1 MKQKIYLSIASALFI
16 LFIIFTALVMA
27 LDVQPIGPNESSVG
41 LASINDAFRNALGTT
56 ESYNEIWY
64 DISELAGLI
73 PLAMAGGFAILGLC
87 QAIKRKSL
95 LKVDNHLFVL
105 AGFYAAVL
113 VAYVA
118 FEIVEI
124 NFRPVLME
132 GVLEASYPSSHTMLS
147 LGICTTAIFELH
159 ELLKDK
165 KALLIAGDIF
175 CGAIALVVLLGRLL
189 SGVHWLSDII
199 AGVLLISSLICFYR
213 FFVLFVQN
221 KINKKAKKENTVND

>member
-1 MKQKIYLSIASALFI
+1 MKQKIYLSVASALFI

-56 ESYNEIWY
+56 ESYNELWY

-165 KALLIAGDIF
+165 KALLIA
-175 CGAIALVVLLGRLL
+175 
-189 SGVHWLSDII
+189 
-199 AGVLLISSLICFYR
+199 LI
-213 FFVLFVQN
+213 LF
-221 KINKKAKKENTVND
+221 

>member
-1 MKQKIYLSIASALFI
+1 MKQKIYLSVASALFI

-56 ESYNEIWY
+56 ESYNELWY
-64 DISELAGLI
+64 DISELTGLI

-199 AGVLLISSLICFYR
+199 AGVLLISSLICLYR

-221 KINKKAKKENTVND
+221 KTNKKAKKENTVND

>member
-1 MKQKIYLSIASALFI
+1 MKQKIYLSVASALFI

-56 ESYNEIWY
+56 ESYNELWY
-64 DISELAGLI
+64 DISELTGLI

-221 KINKKAKKENTVND
+221 KTNKKAKKENTVND

>member
-1 MKQKIYLSIASALFI
+1 MKQKIYLSVASALFI

-56 ESYNEIWY
+56 ESYNELWY

-159 ELLKDK
+159 ELLKNK

>member
-1 MKQKIYLSIASALFI
+1 MKKQKIYLAAAILLFG
-16 LFIIFTALVMA
+16 LFCLFTALVISV
-27 LDVQPIGPNESSVG
+27 DVQPIGPNESKIG
-41 LASINDAFRNALGTT
+41 LASMNGAFREALGTT
-56 ESYNEIWY
+56 EGYNELWY

-118 FEIVEI
+118 FEIIKI

-165 KALLIAGDIF
+165 KAL
-175 CGAIALVVLLGRLL
+175 
-189 SGVHWLSDII
+189 
-199 AGVLLISSLICFYR
+199 
-213 FFVLFVQN
+213 
-221 KINKKAKKENTVND
+221 

>member
-147 LGICTTAIFELH
+147 LGICTTAICELH

>member
-1 MKQKIYLSIASALFI
+1 MKQKIYLSVASALFI

-27 LDVQPIGPNESSVG
+27 VDVQPIGPNESSVG

-56 ESYNEIWY
+56 ESYNELWY

-199 AGVLLISSLICFYR
+199 AGVLLISSLICLYR

-221 KINKKAKKENTVND
+221 KTNKKAKKENTVND

>member
-56 ESYNEIWY
+56 ESYNELWY
-64 DISELAGLI
+64 DISELTGLI

-221 KINKKAKKENTVND
+221 KTNKKAKKENTVND